1 MASNFLKKTIPF
13 PSESN
18 VDEATEVEL
27 YMHLIQQYSDLQRI
41 KNAADKEKELDF
53 QINVVKQ
60 KLAIFGFEAE
70 KLDFC

>member
-1 MASNFLKKTIPF
+1 MADKFIKRPISAS
-13 PSESN
+13 SESN
-18 VDEATEVEL
+18 VDEATEAEL

-60 KLAIFGFEAE
+60 KLAIFGFG
-70 KLDFC
+70 